1 MQTVS
6 KGKNM
11 ANKNSGKTSEDGL
24 GGDLLKVKLKEK
36 DVRKIIDLVINGK
49 PGNFV
54 AQKFGVSQGH
64 VSSILYLRAW
74 RNLEHTQE
82 TVEKWRDWLSAPMA
96 STTTRQAGTRASVLK
111 TFDRNIKTLGKMNS
125 DRIKK
130 TNLRGH

>member
-1 MQTVS
+1 MQTLS

-11 ANKNSGKTSEDGL
+11 GKLS
-24 GGDLLKVKLKEK
+24 EK
-36 DVRKIIDLVINGK
+36 DVRKIIDLIINGK
-49 PGNFV
+49 SGTYV
-54 AQKFGVSQGH
+54 AEKFGVSQCH
-64 VSSILYLRAW
+64 ISSILYLRSW
-74 RNLEHTQE
+74 HNLEHTPE

-111 TFDRNIKTLGKMNS
+111 AFDRNIKTLGKMNS